1 MQVRI
6 NKIAVE
12 NGNFFVNIN
21 TKNIVISTK
30 RMLKIL
36 IFLNFTFGLLSFLY
50 LKYIHGNSLIISED
64 IFNLLINY

>member
-36 IFLNFTFGLLSFLY
+36 IFLNYILGLFSFLY